1 MWAFLGFGVSVMLG
15 VRRLTSGDEIG
26 PVARGGSGLPAAN
39 ANNRSRRGT
48 VIVVEADAVVR
59 LATAEGLRD
68 ADFRVIETGTAE
80 EARDALQAGQTV
92 AAIFADI
99 DLPGMWQ
106 GTHLAAW
113 TRAHFPRVKT
123 ILTSGAFHTVSGLK
137 GCDRFVPK
145 PYQPKEIAEQVC
157 AVTGA

>member
-1 MWAFLGFGVSVMLG
+1 MLS
-15 VRRLTSGDEIG
+15 VRRLISGDDVG
-26 PVARGGSGLPAAN
+26 PDTREGSGLPAAN
-39 ANNRSRRGT
+39 VNNRSRRGT
-48 VIVVEADAVVR
+48 VIVVEADVLVR
-59 LATAEGLRD
+59 LATAETLRD
-68 ADFRVIETGTAE
+68 ADFRVIETGSAE
-80 EARDALQAGQTV
+80 EARDALQAGQAV

-106 GTHLAAW
+106 GTHLATW
-113 TRAHFPRVKT
+113 TRAHFPWVKM